1 MGKKLNKVYL
11 YNLTNPK
18 IFSLSGDSK
27 FISFLL
33 SKVRIGTDIIKLE
46 KEIRVK
52 FPSVT
57 KRLILETVKSLD
69 KIGALEKNGGK
80 FACDLS
86 PKYLLGL
93 DRQIE
98 FFKEVFPRDNPYE
111 FQKNIKNTR
120 VAILGLGTIAQ
131 HIIPPLITSGIN
143 NFKCVDFD
151 VVDERNLGRQFLFK
165 KEDIGKLKTDVI
177 SDYIKQ
183 AKPGIKVE
191 SVNEELTN
199 TTQITK
205 IIKDCNIIVHCCDHP
220 RFKIHRMINRA
231 CLMHKKPN
239 IVCTPGRLGPF
250 SIPFET
256 ACYECLEKLL
266 VKKFPAYDSIIK
278 KLEKDKDVRFPGL
291 AIVVSITGIL
301 AAKEIVAHILNFK
314 CETYN
319 GVLRIDPRD
328 LKITRHEVPKQL
340 NCPVCKIKSS
350 A

>member
-1 MGKKLNKVYL
+1 MELKLKKNWGIGEKLNKVYL
-11 YNLTNPK
+11 YNLTTSK
-18 IFSLSGDSK
+18 IFSLSGDSR

-33 SKVRIGTDIIKLE
+33 SKIRIGTEITKLE
-46 KEIRVK
+46 KEVKVK
-52 FPSVT
+52 FPLVT
-57 KRLILETVKSLD
+57 KKLILEAIKSLD
-69 KIGALEKNGGK
+69 KIKALEKSDGK
-80 FACDLS
+80 FTYNLS

-98 FFKEVFPRDNPYE
+98 FFKEIFPGANPYK
-111 FQKNIKNTR
+111 FQKNIKDTK

-165 KEDIGKLKTDVI
+165 KDDIGKLKTNVI
-177 SDYIKQ
+177 SNYIRQ
-183 AKPGIKVE
+183 AKPGVE
-191 SVNEELTN
+191 VELVNQELTSV
-199 TTQITK
+199 TQIAK
-205 IIKDCNIIVHCCDHP
+205 IIKDCSVVVHCCDHP

-250 SIPFET
+250 SLPFET

-266 VKKFPAYDSIIK
+266 IKKFPAYDSIMK
-278 KLEKDKDVRFPGL
+278 ELEKDRNVRFPGL

-301 AAKEIVAHILNFK
+301 AAKEIVAHIL
-314 CETYN
+314 
-319 GVLRIDPRD
+319 I
-328 LKITRHEVPKQL
+328 L
-340 NCPVCKIKSS
+340 NAKLIM
-350 A
+350 AFYE